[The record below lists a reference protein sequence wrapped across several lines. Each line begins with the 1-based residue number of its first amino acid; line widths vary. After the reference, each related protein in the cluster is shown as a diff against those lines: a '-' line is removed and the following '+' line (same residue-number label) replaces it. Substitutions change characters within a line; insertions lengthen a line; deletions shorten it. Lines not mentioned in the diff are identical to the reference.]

1 MTSDHTH
8 QPDHGPRPSNLWWY
22 AITAAIL
29 VAIAL
34 SNAFSERA
42 NYASMGDVLPLWEP
56 LVWEFSSVFMIG
68 VLLPALAWFY
78 RRFLFHARGW
88 YKVAIIHAFA
98 TLPFSVI
105 HVAGMVG
112 LRKLAYALAGGS
124 YRFGPALSGW
134 LYEYRKDFVTY
145 WLIVLYLAAFS
156 AWYYWRGAHIEREQA
171 VPEQAP
177 ESAAPVER
185 PDRMVVRKLNR
196 EFILD
201 TADIA
206 RVESDGNYVT
216 VHANGTTY
224 QLRGSLSGM
233 SKRLDAR
240 RFVQIHRSQ
249 IVNVDHVREIQ
260 PWDHGDYRVLL
271 KDGSVVNFSRRYRA
285 QLEQLFNPS
294 AEDRPEGAA
303 RP

>member
-1 MTSDHTH
+1 MTSDRID
-8 QPDHGPRPSNLWWY
+8 QQDGKPRHSNAGWY

-42 NYASMGDVLPLWEP
+42 NYAGMGDVLPLREP

-78 RRFLFHARGW
+78 RRFPFHAKGW
-88 YKVAIIHAFA
+88 YWTAIIHALA

-105 HVAGMVG
+105 HVAGMVA
-112 LRKLAYALAGGS
+112 LRKLVYALAGSS
-124 YRFGPALSGW
+124 YHFGPVLPDW

-145 WLIVLYLAAFS
+145 WLIVLYLAAFG
-156 AWYYWRGAHIEREQA
+156 AWRYWRDAHIESRQA
-171 VPEQAP
+171 ATPGQAP
-177 ESAAPVER
+177 EPGVTVDR
-185 PDRMVVRKLNR
+185 PDRLVVRKLNR

-224 QLRGSLSGM
+224 QLRGSLSGL
-233 SKRLDAR
+233 SRWLDDR
-240 RFVQIHRSQ
+240 RFVRIHRSQ
-249 IVNVDHVREIQ
+249 VVNIDHVREIQ
-260 PWDHGDYRVLL
+260 PWDHGDYRVL
-271 KDGSVVNFSRRYRA
+271 
-285 QLEQLFNPS
+285 
-294 AEDRPEGAA
+294 
-303 RP
+303 

>member
-8 QPDHGPRPSNLWWY
+8 QPDRAARPSNLWWY

-42 NYASMGDVLPLWEP
+42 NYASMGELLPLREP

-78 RRFLFHARGW
+78 RRIPFRARDW
-88 YKVAIIHAFA
+88 YRVAIVHALA
-98 TLPFSVI
+98 TVPFSVI

-124 YRFGPALSGW
+124 YHFGSALSGW
-134 LYEYRKDFVTY
+134 FYEYRKDFVTY
-145 WLIVLYLAAFS
+145 WLIVLYLAASS
-156 AWYYWRGAHIEREQA
+156 AWRYWRAVHVEREQA
-171 VPEQAP
+171 ALEPAP
-177 ESAAPVER
+177 EPAVAAEP
-185 PDRMVVRKLNR
+185 PDRLVVRKLNR

-224 QLRGSLSGM
+224 QLRGSLAGM

-249 IVNVDHVREIQ
+249 IVNIDHVREIQ

-271 KDGSVVNFSRRYRA
+271 RDGSVVNFSRRYRA
-285 QLEQLFNPS
+285 QLEQRFNPS
-294 AEDRPEGAA
+294 AEGRPEGAA
-303 RP
+303 QP

>member
-1 MTSDHTH
+1 MISDRSH
-8 QPDHGPRPSNLWWY
+8 QPDQEPGPPRAWWY
-22 AITAAIL
+22 AITVAVL

-42 NYASMGDVLPLWEP
+42 NYAGMGVVLPLWEP
-56 LVWEFSSVFMIG
+56 LLWEFSSVFMIG
-68 VLLPALAWFY
+68 VLLPALVWFY
-78 RRFLFHARGW
+78 RRFPFHSANW
-88 YKVAIIHAFA
+88 YRAAIVHALA
-98 TLPFSVI
+98 TVPFSVA
-105 HVAGMVG
+105 HVAGMLG
-112 LRKLAYALAGGS
+112 LRTLVYAWVGGS
-124 YRFGPALSGW
+124 YHFGSVLPGW

-145 WLIVLYLAAFS
+145 WLILIYLAAFS
-156 AWYYWRGAHIEREQA
+156 AWRYRHATHAGKKPGP
-171 VPEQAP
+171 PEPAP
-177 ESAAPVER
+177 EPATTGGR
-185 PDRMVVRKLNR
+185 PDRLVVRKLNR

-201 TADIA
+201 VADIA

-216 VHANGTTY
+216 IHANGTTY

-249 IVNVDHVREIQ
+249 IVNIDHVREIQ

-285 QLEQLFNPS
+285 QLERLFNPS
-294 AEDRPEGAA
+294 AEGPPEDAA